1 MVFYSAIRRPNSGYI
16 YEHNHF
22 VLPDNYMLNFD
33 VWCTDIQP
41 KIKEGMEKYKWE
53 DKEEVVF
60 WRGKLTGMHLDKFP
74 VGVAEHNPSPEKVK
88 EMILED
94 PRLWQ
99 RVYLCFLSALHP
111 EIIDSKINDE
121 FPLHSQLMAF
131 KEHGWHKHEGFKKAA
146 LETYKLIT
154 QKFKDAVLREDM
166 VSNQTMTTMGKVSIT
181 DHLKYKYL
189 ISVDGNTCAWQR
201 VPWIMLSGSVLLL
214 VETDME
220 EWFYADIIPYFHYVP
235 IKNDLSDLVQ

>member
-1 MVFYSAIRRPNSGYI
+1 
-16 YEHNHF
+16 
-22 VLPDNYMLNFD
+22 
-33 VWCTDIQP
+33 
-41 KIKEGMEKYKWE
+41 
-53 DKEEVVF
+53 
-60 WRGKLTGMHLDKFP
+60 
-74 VGVAEHNPSPEKVK
+74 
-88 EMILED
+88 
-94 PRLWQ
+94 
-99 RVYLCFLSALHP
+99 
-111 EIIDSKINDE
+111 
-121 FPLHSQLMAF
+121 
-131 KEHGWHKHEGFKKAA
+131 
-146 LETYKLIT
+146 
-154 QKFKDAVLREDM
+154 M